1 MAFGSLNLELMKIV
15 FLLCRNISKRTLP
28 HHPNKAMPQGES
40 SILLQTNV
48 CPDFYDLESVHRL
61 YYNRNWNVIA
71 STSTLKKEIPANQAQ
86 HRKPTLLRIK
96 IPERNSVSQQVQ
108 GHQSAHQPSSL
119 LLGWKARKET
129 AAYCD

>member
-1 MAFGSLNLELMKIV
+1 MAFGSLNLELMKIA
-15 FLLCRNISKRTLP
+15 FLLSRNISKRTLP
-28 HHPNKAMPQGES
+28 HHPHKAMPQGES
-40 SILLQTNV
+40 SILLHTNFSL
-48 CPDFYDLESVHRL
+48 DFYDPESVHRL

-119 LLGWKARKET
+119 LLGWKARQET
-129 AAYCD
+129 AADRD